1 MESVYKSNSVPS
13 DNVVLFP
20 QKKPSVSEDLT
31 AEQELKYFMLEM
43 AVPVITGLEDRLIRD
58 GKAVDE
64 LFTMVADQLFGA
76 K

>member
-1 MESVYKSNSVPS
+1 MESVYKSSSVPS

-20 QKKPSVSEDLT
+20 QKKPSLDLT

-43 AVPVITGLEDRLIRD
+43 AVPVIPGLENRLIRD
-58 GKAVDE
+58 GEVVDE
-64 LFTMVADQLFGA
+64 LFTRVADQLFGA